1 MNTHQ
6 RSVTVEATADRERHD
21 LIGSDRVEGTKVY
34 RSNGDQ
40 VGHIERVMIDKLS
53 GRTAYAV
60 MNFGGFL
67 GIGEESYPLPWS
79 KLTYSTELGGYE
91 VNVTDE
97 ELKAAPKY
105 RSGDTWADGSNRE
118 RDSAIY
124 GYWGAPP
131 YWV

>member
-1 MNTHQ
+1 MGA
-6 RSVTVEATADRERHD
+6 VEVGDDETRD
-21 LIGSDRVEGTKVY
+21 LIGSDKVEGTNVY
-34 RSNGDQ
+34 RSDGTQ
-40 VGHIERVMIDKLS
+40 VGHIERVMIDKRS

-67 GIGEESYPLPWS
+67 GIGEDSYPLPWS
-79 KLTYSTELGGYE
+79 KLTYNTELGGYE

-105 RSGDTWADGSNRE
+105 RSGDAWAAGDNRE
-118 RDSAIY
+118 RDAAIS

-131 YWV
+131 YWA